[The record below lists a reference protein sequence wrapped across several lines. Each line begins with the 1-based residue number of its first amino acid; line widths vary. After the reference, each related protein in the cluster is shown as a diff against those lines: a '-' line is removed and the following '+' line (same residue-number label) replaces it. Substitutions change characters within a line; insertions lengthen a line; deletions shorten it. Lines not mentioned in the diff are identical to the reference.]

1 MKKLYFIILLL
12 FFLFTTIYSQNLNQ
26 PKVGLVLSGG
36 GAKGFAHIGVL
47 EILEKEGIPIDYIVG
62 TSIGSIIGG
71 LYAIGY
77 NSQQLKDF
85 ATSQKWLDLLSD
97 KISREYIN
105 IYEKYDQDRYLVSFK
120 LNADKGISLPAGV
133 VQGHNIMNTLCRLT
147 AKFHDVKDFD
157 KFPIPFACV
166 AADLTTGKEVIIREG
181 FLAEAIFASMSLPT
195 IFSPTEIDNKLLV
208 DGGIVNNFPVDI
220 AKEMG
225 ADLIIGVDIQS
236 KPLEKEEIGDLM
248 DILGQMISYMGFDK
262 YNSNKELCDIIIE
275 PNIDGYGTASFSNNA
290 ADSLIRRGKEVT
302 LTKID
307 EIKKLL
313 SQNNVPLQ
321 KVEKEYSFNDE
332 IILNNFM
339 VEGINETTVDFL
351 LDKTG
356 FTFPNEYNFSSID
369 EGIKRLYGSEN
380 FNKAYFQFIDSK
392 DKVFRLVVDEKI
404 SSSMNAGFNF
414 NSTDKAA
421 ILLNFTLKNYFFN
434 ETRFSFDA
442 KLSKSTVFA
451 SSLLFNSKTLPEIDL
466 SFLYKNFNIELFDR
480 TDKISEADVRYFSG
494 SLSLF
499 EVYGSNYLF
508 NLGLR
513 GEYFKFEPFISASS
527 FNKVSESEN
536 TILSGFLKVR
546 FDNLDDKYYPKNG
559 FDLNAEFSYAS
570 NEVDEIIEN
579 TTTPIL
585 SYNLKSAISLG
596 TDVCLITTFYGRL
609 LLNDNSELFRGN
621 FLGGP
626 EVTKL
631 LDYHLPFI
639 GVQRSI
645 LLRDK
650 ALITSFEL
658 RGRLNNENYLSVIL
672 NGASHFNKFRDWQT
686 RELIGGYGLKYSYN
700 SFIGPIDLLVS
711 TSDYTDDLEF
721 FINVGRWF

>member
-1 MKKLYFIILLL
+1 MSRLVVFILSTILLL
-12 FFLFTTIYSQNLNQ
+12 NGYSQTTSR

-47 EILEKEGIPIDYIVG
+47 EVLEKEGIPIDYIVG
-62 TSIGSIIGG
+62 TSIGSIMGG

-85 ATSQKWLDLLSD
+85 ATQQKWIYLLSD
-97 KISREYIN
+97 RISREYIN

-147 AKFHDVKDFD
+147 AKFHEVNDFD

-166 AADLTTGKEVIIREG
+166 AADLATGKEVIIRKG
-181 FLAEAIFASMSLPT
+181 FLAEAMFASMSLPT
-195 IFSPTEIDNKLLV
+195 IFTPTEIDDKLVV

-225 ADLIIGVDIQS
+225 ADIIIGVDIQS
-236 KPLEKEEIGDLM
+236 KPLEKEEIGDIM
-248 DILGQMISYMGFDK
+248 DILGQMISYMGFEK
-262 YNSNKELCDIIIE
+262 YESNKKLCNIIIE
-275 PNIDGYGTASFSNNA
+275 PNIDGYGTTSFSNDA
-290 ADSLIRRGKEVT
+290 ADTLIRRGKEVA

-307 EIKKLL
+307 EIKELL
-313 SQNNVPLQ
+313 SKNNIPLQ
-321 KVEKEYSFNDE
+321 KVEREYSFNDE
-332 IILNNFM
+332 IALNNFI

-351 LDKTG
+351 LDKTS
-356 FTFPNEYNFSSID
+356 FTFPNKYNFSSID

-380 FNKAYFQFIDSK
+380 FNKAYFKLLNSY
-392 DKVFRLVVDEKI
+392 DKTLKLVVNEKI

-434 ETRFSFDA
+434 STRFSFDA
-442 KLSKSTVFA
+442 NLSKSTVFG
-451 SSLLFNSKTLPEIDL
+451 SSLLLNSKTLPEVDL
-466 SFLYKNFNIELFDR
+466 SFLYKNFNMELFNQ

-513 GEYFKFEPFISASS
+513 GEYFKFDPFFSEDL
-527 FNKVSESEN
+527 VDEVYESEN

-546 FDNLDDKYYPKNG
+546 FDNLDDKYFPKSG

-570 NEVDEIIEN
+570 NEVDGIIEN

-596 TDVCLITTFYGRL
+596 TDVCFIPAFYGRL

-639 GVQRSI
+639 GVQRNI

-658 RGRLNNENYLSVIL
+658 RGRLNEENYLSVIV
-672 NGASHFNKFRDWQT
+672 NGASHFNKFTDWQT
-686 RELIGGYGLKYSYN
+686 RELIGGYGLKYSYD
-700 SFIGPIDLLVS
+700 SFIGPVDLILS
-711 TSDYTDDLEF
+711 TSDYTSDLEF
-721 FINVGRWF
+721 FVNVGRWF

>member
-1 MKKLYFIILLL
+1 MWRLVVLILTIVLL
-12 FFLFTTIYSQNLNQ
+12 VDAHSQTTNRL
-26 PKVGLVLSGG
+26 KVGLVLSGG

-47 EILEKEGIPIDYIVG
+47 EVLEKEGIPIDYIVG

-77 NSQQLKDF
+77 NSQQLKEF
-85 ATSQKWLDLLSD
+85 ALNQEWRNILSD
-97 KISREYIN
+97 HLSREYKN
-105 IYEKYDQDRYLVSFK
+105 IYEKYDQDRYLVSLK
-120 LNADKGISLPAGV
+120 LNADQGISLPAGV

-147 AKFHDVKDFD
+147 AKFHEVNDFS

-166 AADLTTGKEVIIREG
+166 AADLETGKEVIIREG
-181 FLAEAIFASMSLPT
+181 FLAEAMFASMSLPT
-195 IFSPTEIDNKLLV
+195 IFSPTEIDNKLVV

-220 AKEMG
+220 VKEMG

-236 KPLEKEEIGDLM
+236 KPLKKEEIGDLM

-262 YNSNKELCDIIIE
+262 YKSNKKLCNIIIE
-275 PNIDGYGTASFSNNA
+275 PNIDGYGTTSFSNDA
-290 ADSLIRRGKEVT
+290 ADTLIRRGKEFA

-307 EIKKLL
+307 EIKELL
-313 SQNNVPLQ
+313 SQNNIPLK
-321 KVEKEYSFNDE
+321 KVEREYSFNEE
-332 IILNNFM
+332 ITLNNFM

-351 LDKTG
+351 LDKTD
-356 FTFPNEYNFSSID
+356 FTFPNKYTFSSID

-380 FNKAYFQFIDSK
+380 FNKAYFKLLDSY
-392 DKVFRLVVDEKI
+392 DKTFRLVVDEKI

-434 ETRFSFDA
+434 GTRFSFDA
-442 KLSKSTVFA
+442 KLSKSTVFS

-466 SFLYKNFNIELFDR
+466 SFLYKNFNMELFNQ

-513 GEYFKFEPFISASS
+513 GEYFKFEPFISEGAI
-527 FNKVSESEN
+527 NEVSESEN

-546 FDNLDDKYYPKNG
+546 FDNLDDKYYPKSG
-559 FDLNAEFSYAS
+559 FDINAEFSYAS
-570 NEVDEIIEN
+570 NEVEGIIEN

-585 SYNLKSAISLG
+585 SYSLKSAISLG
-596 TDVCLITTFYGRL
+596 TDVCFIPTFYGRL

-639 GVQRSI
+639 GVQRNI

-650 ALITSFEL
+650 ALITKLEL
-658 RGRLNNENYLSVIL
+658 RGRLNDENYLSVIL
-672 NGASHFNKFRDWQT
+672 NGASHFNKFKDWQT
-686 RELIGGYGLKYSYN
+686 RELIGGYGIKYSYN
-700 SFIGPIDLLVS
+700 SFIGPVDFLLS
-711 TSDYTDDLEF
+711 TSDYTDDIEY